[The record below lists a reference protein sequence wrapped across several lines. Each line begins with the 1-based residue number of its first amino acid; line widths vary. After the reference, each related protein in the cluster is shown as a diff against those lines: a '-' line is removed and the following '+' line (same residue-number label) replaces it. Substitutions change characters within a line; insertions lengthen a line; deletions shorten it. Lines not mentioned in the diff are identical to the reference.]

1 MGTVTDFHTHILP
14 GVDDGSKTLKE
25 SVALLRLEAQQGI
38 EHVVLTPHFYAEKE
52 SLAHFLER
60 RSRAMQRLT
69 ASAEGVEGLPKLS
82 VGAEVRIF
90 EGISNSEYLSE
101 LAISGTKCILIEMPM
116 PPWSDNLLKELER
129 IRYKRGF
136 VPIMAHI
143 DRYISPWR
151 TRGIPETFASLPVLV
166 QASGSFFINRSTRQL
181 ALRLLRENKIH
192 LLGSDCHNLD
202 TRRPNLQDA
211 VRIIEDKMSTSRIL
225 RINSLESRLL
235 AGESSKERIYV

>member
-1 MGTVTDFHTHILP
+1 MASVVDFHTHILP
-14 GVDDGSKTLKE
+14 CIDDGSRSPEESLKM
-25 SVALLRLEAQQGI
+25 LQMEAKQKV

-52 SLAHFLER
+52 SLPHFLER
-60 RSRAMQRLT
+60 RNRSLERLK
-69 ASAEGVEGLPKLS
+69 AAAEGMDGLPEFS

-90 EGISNSEYLSE
+90 EGIGNSEFLPE

-116 PPWSDNLLKELER
+116 PPWSDNLLNELDR
-129 IRYKRGF
+129 IRCKQNL

-143 DRYISPWR
+143 DRYISPFR

-166 QASGSFFINRSTRQL
+166 QASGSFFINRRTRNL
-181 ALRLLRENKIH
+181 ALKLLKENRIH

-202 TRRPNLQDA
+202 VRKPNLQNA
-211 VRIIEDKMSTSRIL
+211 LRIIEENLGTRKIL

-235 AGESSKERIYV
+235 AGESSKARIHV

>member
-1 MGTVTDFHTHILP
+1 MANVVDFHTHILP
-14 GVDDGSKTLKE
+14 GIDDGSKTSEE
-25 SVALLRLEAQQGI
+25 SVAMLQMEAQQGI

-52 SLAHFLER
+52 SLPHFLER
-60 RSRAMQRLT
+60 RSRAIERLD
-69 ASAEGVEGLPKLS
+69 AAMVGIEGVPELS

-90 EGISNSEYLSE
+90 EGIGNAEFLAELS
-101 LAISGTKCILIEMPM
+101 ISGTKCILIEMPM

-129 IRYKRGF
+129 IRYKRNL
-136 VPIMAHI
+136 VPIIAHI
-143 DRYISPWR
+143 DRYISPLR

-166 QASGSFFINRSTRQL
+166 QASGIFFINRNTRNL
-181 ALRLLRENKIH
+181 ALKLLRENKIH

-202 TRRPNLQDA
+202 TRMPNLQDA

-235 AGESSKERIYV
+235 DGESSKERIYV